1 MSNGPGLHTRIVA
14 ILKVGFPI
22 VAAGLFLS
30 VFVFRPEEDEAG
42 AIVFSEADLDQLGR
56 GMQITNPT
64 FTGASR
70 EGDAFRF
77 VADLV
82 EPDAAPPTR
91 ASISNLSGEIDFVS
105 GLDLSVRAETGEL
118 TIADHMLDLAGS
130 VRAETGDGYV
140 LSADQLSIDLAHGT
154 LQGRGDVETTGPM
167 GHIRSETLEVAPSRA
182 GATDRRFSFGNG
194 VRLIYDP
201 PQVPDGIADE
211 TPDPSR

>member
-1 MSNGPGLHTRIVA
+1 MAGGPGLHTRIVA

-22 VAAGLFLS
+22 LAAGLFLS
-30 VFVFRPEEDEAG
+30 VFVFRPEDDEAG
-42 AIVFSEADLDQLGR
+42 AIVFSEADLDQLGK
-56 GMQITNPT
+56 GLQITNPT
-64 FTGASR
+64 FTGSSR

-91 ASISNLSGEIDFVS
+91 ASISNLSGEIDFT
-105 GLDLSVRAETGEL
+105 GGMELAIRAETGEL

-140 LSADQLSIDLAHGT
+140 LTAEQISIDLARGV
-154 LQGRGDVETTGPM
+154 LKGRGDVETTGPV

-201 PQVPDGIADE
+201 PQDPHGIADE
-211 TPDPSR
+211 TPDPPR